1 MIIQA
6 GAAQRA
12 VLVRP
17 GLTIPPSVLV
27 RADEVIRAERPALAR
42 AAEQG
47 VFLSNLALL
56 SDIDT
61 AVVDSLKVLDLK
73 RPSPA
78 GLCAAARD
86 HPGFLRVEAPWKP
99 RFHIV
104 QRGFE
109 IGAAKPGLGE
119 DCPSGTRRSGAMNN
133 QVAHRRNQAQHGW
146 HLAGTEGPRAW
157 HERAPRQGGPTAG
170 ARGCQYASSLAQGWP
185 GERYSGRGCSRV
197 LLRDTRMLGASGSTG
212 SCHLGW
218 AAGGDKETRRVPGR
232 EILKTRRACCPD
244 CSSRRNEGSGPILRF
259 VAPEVVNHFEVRAL
273 RGKRTGEL
281 KVPLRVNV
289 MAASVIPQLPNRL
302 EFAGPVRS
310 PGGATY
316 VVARNLRNV
325 LGMSSDTLVL

>member
-1 MIIQA
+1 M
-6 GAAQRA
+6 
-12 VLVRP
+12 
-17 GLTIPPSVLV
+17 
-27 RADEVIRAERPALAR
+27 
-42 AAEQG
+42 
-47 VFLSNLALL
+47 
-56 SDIDT
+56 
-61 AVVDSLKVLDLK
+61 LDLK

-218 AAGGDKETRRVPGR
+218 AAGGDKETRRVPGG
-232 EILKTRRACCPD
+232 K
-244 CSSRRNEGSGPILRF
+244 SSRPGARAAQIARREGMRAAALDLNARRSR
-259 VAPEVVNHFEVRAL
+259 VVNHFEVRAL